1 MIDCFVNGSVKLSK
15 GTTLK
20 EFMEFMW
27 DLKSFDGLNV
37 VDKWVGF
44 GALPDI

>member
-1 MIDCFVNGSVKLSK
+1 
-15 GTTLK
+15 
-20 EFMEFMW
+20 MW

-44 GALPDI
+44 GALPDIKLVLENGHQISCKRLWQERV

>member
-1 MIDCFVNGSVKLSK
+1 MIECIVNGSVKLEK

-27 DLKSFDGLNV
+27 DMPVFDGLKV
-37 VDKWVGF
+37 VDEYNV
-44 GALPDI
+44 